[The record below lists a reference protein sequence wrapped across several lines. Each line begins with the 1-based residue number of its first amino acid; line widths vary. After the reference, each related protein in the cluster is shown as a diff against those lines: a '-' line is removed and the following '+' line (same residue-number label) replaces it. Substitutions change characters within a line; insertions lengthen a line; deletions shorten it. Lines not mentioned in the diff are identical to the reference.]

1 MYLNRFTDVILD
13 RLPRQKWNSLSRFI
27 SSLTIPCIGSP
38 IRFRTRGFTLREYD
52 LESTPGVIIEQ
63 YFKFCYPPDEI
74 RNPEEE
80 FEIDKQYLPSAQTF
94 IVTRD
99 SDQKIVGCL
108 QLVYRSEKVK
118 LPVEF
123 ARIFKNESGRCES
136 SNVLDSLPAGK
147 KTEFYRC
154 RKGKDLTGA
163 ESAIVVPMLFK
174 AGFIKTIQ
182 EKVDYCLLSYYK
194 ENSMLRNLYTRK
206 LAFKPSGISIKYP
219 GCDKEWELLYLP
231 TAFLYNDFAS
241 LSKTHFYLVTYFRN
255 NFKIHEQRSSDY
267 PKKQTQRPSILFLDI
282 ASSMRKKELS
292 FKQSKQVTI

>member
-206 LAFKPSGISIKYP
+206 LAFKPSGISIKYAR
-219 GCDKEWELLYLP
+219 CDKEWELLLLP
-231 TAFLYNDFAS
+231 TTFVYNDFAS
-241 LSKTHFYLVTYFRN
+241 VSKTHFYLMTYFRSN
-255 NFKIHEQRSSDY
+255 LKINEQVISNY
-267 PKKQTQRPSILFLDI
+267 PKKQTQKSSVLILDSVVEI
-282 ASSMRKKELS
+282 KKRNNS
-292 FKQSKQVTI
+292 VKSKNEVKV

>member
-206 LAFKPSGISIKYP
+206 LAFKPSGISIKYA
-219 GCDKEWELLYLP
+219 GCDKEWELLLLP
-231 TAFLYNDFAS
+231 TTFVYNDFAS
-241 LSKTHFYLVTYFRN
+241 VSKTHFYLMTYFRSN
-255 NFKIHEQRSSDY
+255 LKINEQVISNY
-267 PKKQTQRPSILFLDI
+267 PKKQTQKSSVLILDSVVEI
-282 ASSMRKKELS
+282 KKRNNS
-292 FKQSKQVTI
+292 VKSKNEVKV